1 MDSSFL
7 TAILTALIAAAA
19 GFGGAYYTT
28 GQNHKLE
35 RQRLEQQ
42 LSLAKLSAEQAL
54 QSEQQRHAQELEQE
68 RQRLTQELRAEYD
81 KDLRQHRLKAYAQL
95 WQATGAFPL
104 YAKSAPVT
112 REAARQFAV
121 TLRTWY
127 FDTGGIYLSDAS
139 RDAYFAVQKAVK
151 QVLEPSP
158 TPVPLDA
165 ELLPEAYEAVRAA
178 CSALRSR
185 LVADVGTR
193 RDSELNEGA

>member
-1 MDSSFL
+1 MQPVDSSFL
-7 TAILTALIAAAA
+7 TAVLTALIAAAA
-19 GFGGAYYTT
+19 GIGGALLTT
-28 GQNHKLE
+28 RQSREIE
-35 RQRLEQQ
+35 RQRLQQQ

-81 KDLRQHRLKAYAQL
+81 KDLRQHRLTAYEQL

-104 YAKSAPVT
+104 YAQNAPVT
-112 REAARQFAV
+112 RDAARQFAV

-127 FDTGGIYLSDAS
+127 FDTGGIYLSEAS
-139 RDAYFAVQKAVK
+139 RDAYFVVQQAVK
-151 QVLEPSP
+151 QVLEASP

-165 ELLPEAYEAVRAA
+165 ELSPEAYEAVRAP
-178 CSALRSR
+178 CSALRSM

-193 RDSELNEGA
+193 RDSELN